1 MAQKVLIPQD
11 VSEEG
16 KQYLR
21 DRGYE
26 IKMGSGITAEAISA
40 DVVDCSAILART
52 AQFPAEVLRAGK
64 LLKAIGRHGVG
75 YDNIDV
81 NAANELGIAVT
92 YAPESNAKSVA
103 EHTVGLLIACAHN
116 FARQDREF
124 RAGNFEVRNQVKGVD
139 LEGKTLSVIGAGR
152 IGAIVARKAIHGL
165 DMKVVAYDP
174 FVKQLPGLPEVEF
187 VSTIEEAFKRAD
199 FVTLHLP
206 SLPQTKG
213 IVDAKLLGLLKPTAY
228 FINAARGEL
237 VVEDDLI
244 AALKEKKIAGAGL
257 DVFKDEPPAKDN
269 PLFGLDNVILT
280 PHSAALTKECTT
292 RMALHAAMG
301 IDDVLSGRAPKW
313 PVPISKPVKR

>member
-26 IKMGSGITAEAISA
+26 IKMGSGITVEAISA
-40 DVVDCSAILART
+40 DVVDCSAMLVRT

-64 LLKAIGRHGVG
+64 LLKVIGRHGVG
-75 YDNIDV
+75 FDNIDV
-81 NAANELGIAVT
+81 NAANELGITVT

-103 EHTVGLLIACAHN
+103 EHTLGLLIACAHN

-213 IVDAKLLGLLKPTAY
+213 IVNAKLLGLLKPTAY

-244 AALKEKKIAGAGL
+244 AVLKEKKIAGAGL

-269 PLFGLDNVILT
+269 PLFSLDNVILT

-292 RMALHAAMG
+292 RMAMHAAMG

-313 PVPISKPVKR
+313 QVPISKPVKR